1 MNHRDWLKM
10 ADDPR
15 FIPGIYNYCDR
26 WCERCAFTDRCL
38 NYATSLQRGRPF
50 DQDFDSDEA
59 FDSEAFVEEL
69 TEVLQDTI
77 ELIRS
82 MAEEAGVDLD
92 TESPE
97 VEAEMARDQE
107 AMAHAEEHPL
117 TEAANRYT
125 ALVHDW
131 LGMGRQRYRRD
142 RDMLVEAQLP
152 PGADLAPLMDALEV
166 IRWYQFMISV
176 KIQRALSSREREADD
191 PEFWAEMPKDSDGT
205 AKVALIALDR
215 SIGAWGALLPAF
227 PQRQAATVEIL
238 ALLSRL
244 RADLEREFPNA
255 WAFVRPGFDEV
266 GAG

>member
-1 MNHRDWLKM
+1 MNPHEWLEM
-10 ADDPR
+10 ARDPR

-38 NYATSLQRGRPF
+38 NYATSVQRGRPF
-50 DQDFDSDEA
+50 DQNFDEDAELDTEA
-59 FDSEAFVEEL
+59 LAEEL
-69 TEVLQDTI
+69 TEVFQDTI
-77 ELIRS
+77 ELIRAV
-82 MAEEAGVDLD
+82 AEEEGIELD
-92 TESPE
+92 TEAPE
-97 VEAEMARDQE
+97 VEAEMARDRE
-107 AMAHAEEHPL
+107 AMEHAEEHPL
-117 TEAANRYT
+117 TEAANRYI

-131 LGMGRQRYRRD
+131 FAMGPRRYRRD
-142 RDMLVEAQLP
+142 RDMLVEAALP
-152 PGADLAPLMDALEV
+152 AGADPASVLDALEV

-191 PEFWAEMPKDSDGT
+191 PEFWEEMPKDSDGT

-227 PQRQAATVEIL
+227 PQRQAATLEIL

-244 RADLEREFPNA
+244 RSDLEQEFPNA

-266 GAG
+266 GDR